1 MYFWQKVFLMKKG
14 IKVLAFTLLNCSI
27 AFSQKNNFSFTN
39 DTTKFSKELEAYF
52 YANTGNKKEA
62 EEFLNDFNKRWK
74 NNQIAGF
81 FKQNII
87 ETSNLFVQ
95 KKLKPYPYFFKYYK
109 IVYDIIDNNIPKNKF
124 DNFYSVLMKAL
135 NSRSIKNLQ
144 EILDMCENL
153 YKDNT
158 FYTASFIFKTQ
169 TDDFILEY
177 DSVPRLKYQ
186 NTNIIGKN
194 IRNDSISIE
203 ETSGIYYPNQK
214 KIFGKGGRVSWRKA
228 GLGEEVY
235 AQIKRYAID
244 CRTGT
249 YTSDSAVFYGKQYF
263 DKPQIGKLTDKIITE
278 KEEESYPR
286 FDSYSK
292 RLLVKDIYPNVDYDG
307 GFGMRGEK
315 FVGMGNSENPAKII
329 LKKNNQKF
337 VEISAPSFAMTKER
351 IAAYGTQLKMFLK
364 NDSLYHPYISF
375 NYDIQKK
382 KMILLKG
389 DKGIEKTPFTDTYHK
404 VDVFVEQIEWNTEDS
419 LMKLNFLPTN
429 FQGEAYFESEN
440 FYSQDKSEAIKIGGF
455 NIVQKIFEYYNMNNK
470 MPFTVVDLAHYVNM
484 LQNDLR
490 PIIMKVASFNLIFYN
505 PTTDVISVKQKLL
518 NYMEYVKH
526 KKDYDRLTIHSVIPG
541 KDNAILNL
549 LNYDLRIYG
558 VKLILLSDTQKVFVF
573 PKDQMVLLKKNR
585 NFNFSGTVASGKFE
599 FHGKDFV
606 FDYDEFKVKMKTI
619 DSIKIYVETG
629 DVDEYGRKKFKMVQ
643 TKIEDASGELR
654 IDAPKNKSGWGKA
667 PSFPIFQSFKE
678 SYAYYDS
685 KKIFK
690 AVYNRNNFY
699 FKIDPFTIDSLDN
712 FRNERLRFDGTFS
725 SAGIFPV
732 FRETLTLQSDY
743 SLGFIRN
750 TPPEGYNTYTNAG
763 NYKNEIRLSNRG
775 LRGTGELKFSTGLAQ
790 SNDFIFFPDSTNGVA
805 RSFDITEQDSPYEF
819 PVVHGDTV
827 QIHFVPKNKL
837 LQVKTIQKP
846 IIAYKEQVKFTGRM
860 DLKEDKLTGNGK
872 VEFEKI
878 ASITAQKLLFIK
890 RKFFSDTCNFYLKAL
905 EEEGLAFSTN
915 NMNAKIDFD
924 NRVGEFITNGKGSYV
939 RFDKNQ
945 YIAYMDRLKWYM
957 DDENIELGDDQQR
970 INTETE
976 NDLDIEGPEFIS
988 IHPKQDSLRFFAPAA
1003 KFNLRK
1009 YIIKCINVPFIKTA
1023 DAKIFPDNGEVVI
1036 YKNAVMDTLK
1046 NANLLCNTV
1055 TKFHTIRK
1063 VTANIFSRR
1072 DYLASG
1078 EYIYV
1083 DENEKQYPIQFNIIR
1098 PDTAGETKA
1107 AGKIEEKDNFKFNDF
1122 FTFAGSV
1129 KLAASS
1135 QFLRFEGGTKIEH
1148 PCAKIKKAYL
1158 KFEGDIDPVDIQI
1171 PVPEDSK
1178 DMFGNSVV
1186 NAIMYAQDTTAVY
1199 SGFVSPKYRKNDKII
1214 VSSFGYLTFDKDLGE
1229 YQISSKEKLT
1239 EFNLPG
1245 NYLSL
1250 NINTCEVYGEGKMD
1264 MALDLGQIKT
1274 KAAGSAKHIT
1284 ANDSLSINT
1293 MFLIDFFFDK
1303 GLLKTMTKDF
1313 QIYLNSLTP
1322 TDFSSSSYPKYLAEY
1337 VGKEKADKIISDLNL
1352 YGNIKKFPDDLEK
1365 AFFFNEV
1372 NFTYDAKAKSFMSKG
1387 KLGLANILS
1396 NEIYRKIPGIIKIDK
1411 MKSGGDKLTIYL
1423 EPDPTT
1429 WYYFEYFKGVM
1440 KAISS
1445 NKDFN
1450 NTIKEMKSKNRKQ
1463 DVDKGPSFQYT
1474 IGNETTVKLFKRK
1487 LEQMQQQDQEND
1499 QENDQKDEE

>member
-1 MYFWQKVFLMKKG
+1 MKRYFAL
-14 IKVLAFTLLNCSI
+14 VLLALSLSNVI
-27 AFSQKNNFSFTN
+27 AQKNNFTFSN
-39 DTTKFSKELEAYF
+39 DTTKFTKELEEYF

-62 EEFLNDFNKRWK
+62 EVFLEDFSKRWK
-74 NNQIAGF
+74 SNLIAGF

-87 ETSNLFVQ
+87 EISNLFVQ
-95 KKLKPYPYFFKYYK
+95 KKLKPYPYFVNYYK
-109 IVYDIIDNNIPKNKF
+109 IIYDIIENNIPKNKF
-124 DNFYSVLMKAL
+124 DNFYTVFLKAL
-135 NSRSIKNLQ
+135 NTRSIKNLQ
-144 EILDMCENL
+144 DILDMCENL

-169 TDDFILEY
+169 TDDFILEF
-177 DSVPRLKYQ
+177 DSVPRLSYK

-194 IRNDSISIE
+194 TRNDSIAIE
-203 ETSGIYYPNQK
+203 GTSGFYYPNQK
-214 KIFGKGGRVSWRKA
+214 KIFGKGGKVSWRRT
-228 GLGEEVY
+228 GLPEDVFAE
-235 AQIKRYAID
+235 IKKYVID
-244 CRTGT
+244 CRNGT
-249 YTSDSAVFYGKQYF
+249 YTTDSAVFHGKQYF
-263 DKPQIGKLTDKIITE
+263 DKPQVGKLTDKIITE
-278 KEEESYPR
+278 KNEDTYPR

-292 RLLVKDIYPNVDYDG
+292 RLTVKNIYPNIDYDG
-307 GFGMRGEK
+307 GFGMRGDK
-315 FVGMGNSENPAKII
+315 FVGVGNSENPAKII
-329 LKKNNQKF
+329 LKKNDRKF
-337 VEISAPSFAMTKER
+337 VEVSAPSFAMNKEK
-351 IAAYGTQLKMFLK
+351 IAAYGAELKMFLK
-364 NDSLYHPYISF
+364 TDSIYHPYISF
-375 NYDIQKK
+375 NYDVAKK
-382 KMILLKG
+382 KMILLRG

-404 VDVFVEQIEWNTEDS
+404 VDIYVEQIEWNTEDS
-419 LMKLNFLPTN
+419 LMSLNFLPTN
-429 FQGEAYFESEN
+429 MQGEAFFESEN
-440 FYSQDKSEAIKIGGF
+440 FYSADKSEALKVGGF
-455 NIVQKIFEYYNMNNK
+455 NIVQKIYEYYNLNNK

-490 PIIMKVASFNLIFYN
+490 PIIMKVASFNVIFYN
-505 PTTDVISVKQKLL
+505 PSTDVITVKQKLL
-518 NYMEYVKH
+518 DYMDYVKH
-526 KKDYDRLTIHSVIPG
+526 KKDYDRLTIHSVNPG

-549 LNYDLRIYG
+549 LNFDMRIYG

-573 PKDQMVLLKKNR
+573 PKNQMVILKKNR

-629 DVDEYGRKKFKMVQ
+629 DLDEYGQKKYKLVQ

-690 AVYNRNNFY
+690 GVYNRNNFY
-699 FKIDPFTIDSLDN
+699 FKLDPFTIDSLDN

-725 SAGIFPV
+725 SAGIFPT

-743 SLGFIRN
+743 SLGFIRK
-750 TPPEGYNTYTNAG
+750 TPDEGFDTYGKTG

-775 LRGTGELKFSTGLAQ
+775 LRGTGDLKFSN
-790 SNDFIFFPDSTNGVA
+790 SVSHSDDFIFFPDSTNGVA
-805 RSFDITEQDSPYEF
+805 QTFDIKEQDNPFESPMA
-819 PVVHGDTV
+819 HGDTV
-827 QIHFVPKNKL
+827 YIHFLPKNKL
-837 LQVKTIQKP
+837 LQAKTIKKP
-846 IIAYKEQVKFTGRM
+846 IIAYKEKVEFLGRL
-860 DLKEDKLTGNGK
+860 DLTEERLTGNGK
-872 VEFEKI
+872 VDFEKK
-878 ASITAQKLLFIK
+878 ANLTAQKILFNK

-905 EEEGLAFSTN
+905 QEEGFAFSTN

-924 NRVGEFITNGKGSYV
+924 QRVGEFITNGRGSFV

-957 DDENIELGDDQQR
+957 DDENIELGDDQKR
-970 INTETE
+970 INTEVE

-988 IHPKQDSLRFFAPAA
+988 VHPQQDSLRFFAPAA
-1003 KFNLRK
+1003 KFNLK
-1009 YIIKCINVPFIKTA
+1009 NYIINCINVPFIKTA
-1023 DAKIFPDNGEVVI
+1023 DAKIFPDNGKVVI
-1036 YKNAVMDTLK
+1036 YRNAVMDTLK

-1055 TKFHTIRK
+1055 TKYHNIRK
-1063 VTANIFSRR
+1063 VTANILSRR
-1072 DYLASG
+1072 DYIASG

-1083 DENEKQYPIQFNIIR
+1083 DENEKQYPIFFKTIR
-1098 PDTAGETKA
+1098 PDTSGETKA
-1107 AGKIEEKDNFKFNDF
+1107 VGTIDEKDNFKFNDF
-1122 FTFAGSV
+1122 FTFAGTA
-1129 KLAASS
+1129 KLSASNK
-1135 QFLRFEGGTKIEH
+1135 FLRFEGGTKIEH

-1158 KFEGDIDPVDIQI
+1158 KFEGDIDPTDIQI
-1171 PVPEDSK
+1171 PVPPDSK
-1178 DMFGNSVV
+1178 DMFGNPVV

-1199 SGFVSPKYRKNDKII
+1199 SGFVSPKYRKNDKTI
-1214 VSSFGYLTFDKDLGE
+1214 VASSGFLTFDKDLGE

-1250 NINTCEVYGEGKMD
+1250 NVNTCEVYGEGKMD
-1264 MALDLGQIKT
+1264 MALDLGQVKMNF
-1274 KAAGSAKHIT
+1274 AGNAKHIT
-1284 ANDSLSINT
+1284 ANDSLGIQT
-1293 MFLIDFFFDK
+1293 MLLVDFFFDK
-1303 GLLKTMTKDF
+1303 GLLKTMAKDLDV
-1313 QIYLNSLTP
+1313 YLNSLTP
-1322 TDFSSSSYPKYLAEY
+1322 TDFSSSSYPKYLSEF

-1352 YGNIKKFPDDLEK
+1352 YGNIKKFPDALEK
-1365 AFFFNEV
+1365 TFFFNDV
-1372 NFTYDAKAKSFMSKG
+1372 TFIYDAKAKSFISKG
-1387 KLGLANILS
+1387 KLGLANILDK
-1396 NEIYRKIPGIIKIDK
+1396 EVYRKIPGIIKIDK

-1440 KAISS
+1440 KVISS

-1487 LEQMQQQDQEND
+1487 LEQMQQQEEEQQQKEN
-1499 QENDQKDEE
+1499 KDEE